1 MPGILQASGRRYAD
15 CYCNQKAENQQQ
27 ILVMKPGESMQ
38 QQQKNSSRCRLQD
51 QAAPLTIEVIVL
63 PMRETSWS

>member
-38 QQQKNSSRCRLQD
+38 QQQKNSSRSRLQD
-51 QAAPLTIEVIVL
+51 QVVPVTVGVIVL

>member
-1 MPGILQASGRRYAD
+1 MPGILQASGCRYAD

-27 ILVMKPGESMQ
+27 SSVIRPGENMQ
-38 QQQKNSSRCRLQD
+38 EQQKNSSRSRLQD
-51 QAAPLTIEVIVL
+51 QAVPVTIEMIML